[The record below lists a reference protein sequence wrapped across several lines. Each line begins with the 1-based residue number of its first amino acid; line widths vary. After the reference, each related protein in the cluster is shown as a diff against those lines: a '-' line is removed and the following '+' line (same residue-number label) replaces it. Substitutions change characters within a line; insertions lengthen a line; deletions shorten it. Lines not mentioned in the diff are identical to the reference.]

1 MRPRVAPAVRE
12 AIHARF
18 EAQAKRSPS
27 SVALVEGERTLSY
40 GRLNGRAN
48 SLAHSLRSAGVR
60 AERTVALFLE
70 RSTEL
75 VIAMLGVLKAGGACV
90 CVDPSDP
97 RERIDFVLG
106 DAAATVILTRRA
118 LLPMLSERNGTV
130 ILCLDDDELQGSAP
144 DAPRGAIEPDQ
155 LAFVFYT
162 TGSTGRPKGVMQTHR
177 GRADRLRWEIGEYA
191 IGKTDRV
198 LLKTPVSFARLVK
211 ETLWPLSSGGA
222 AVIAA
227 PGGQRDSAYLLELMA
242 RQRVTVAIFIPSQ
255 LALLVEEP
263 ALPACHSLRLMLSEG
278 EPLTVDVDQ
287 RFRARLPSVEL
298 GNAYG
303 LTEASTVA
311 VWRGRPAATG
321 RTVPSGRA
329 AGLPVYILSGDGKT
343 ELPAGEPGE
352 IFVGGTGIARGYLN
366 RPAETAERFVT
377 DPFAAAPGA
386 CMYRTGDVGR
396 FLSDGTLEHL
406 GRSDDQLKLHG
417 FRVEIG
423 EIEHVLREHP
433 HVSEAA
439 VCARDDQAGVTRL
452 VAYVVAGKK
461 KPISYELRHFLKR
474 RLPESMLPARYV
486 ELESLPRTANG
497 KVDRR
502 ALPPP
507 PPDRPQLE
515 GDFVAPRDA
524 LEEKLAEIWERL
536 LGVHPVG
543 ATDDFFELGGYSLLA
558 ALLFSEIERQ
568 FGRRLA
574 LSELLAAP
582 TIARQAELLRD
593 ETVRPW
599 SPLVTIQIGASGRP
613 PFFCVHGL
621 FGNVLCFTEL
631 ARWIGED
638 QPFFA
643 LQSQA
648 LDETQPPL
656 DRVEAL
662 AEHYLSELRKVQ
674 TRGPYFLGGY
684 SFGGMVAFEMAR
696 QLVAAGELVAL
707 LALIDASSPDAHRAV
722 VPFYYTVYVRS
733 GRRAFALD
741 RLVSDGRLKRNP
753 NPWKLRELSDD
764 ALLRYRRVEQA
775 TTAATRAYRPGPYGG
790 RVDLIRASAQDSRLA
805 YEPHVGWGRCA
816 EGGLRIHDVPGDHV
830 TLLSQPWVM
839 PLAERLRA
847 CLDEA
852 RDQSSST

>member
-1 MRPRVAPAVRE
+1 MRPGVAPAERV

-27 SVALVEGERTLSY
+27 RLALVDGERTLSY
-40 GRLNGRAN
+40 GQVNRRAN
-48 SLAHSLRSAGVR
+48 SLAHRLRSTGVR
-60 AERTVALFLE
+60 AERTVALLLD

-97 RERIDFVLG
+97 RERIDFVLD
-106 DAAATVILTRRA
+106 DAEAMMILTRRA
-118 LLPMLSERNGTV
+118 LLPMLSERAGTV
-130 ILCLDDDELQGSAP
+130 ILCLDDEELQGSATG
-144 DAPRGAIEPDQ
+144 APREAIEPDQ

-162 TGSTGRPKGVMQTHR
+162 TGSTGRPKGVMQTHG
-177 GRADRLRWEIGEYA
+177 GRTDRLTWEIGEYA
-191 IGKTDRV
+191 IRPTDRV

-211 ETLWPLSSGGA
+211 ETFWPLSCGGA
-222 AVIAA
+222 AVLAA
-227 PGGQRDSAYLLELMA
+227 PGGHRDSAYLLDLVS

-255 LALLVEEP
+255 LALLVDEP
-263 ALPACHSLRLMLSEG
+263 ALPACDALRLVLSEG
-278 EPLTVDVDQ
+278 EPLTVDLDR
-287 RFRARLPSVEL
+287 RFRARMPSVEL

-311 VWRGRPAATG
+311 VWRGGPAST
-321 RTVPSGRA
+321 RKTVPSGRA
-329 AGLPVYILSGDGKT
+329 AGLPVYILSADGKT
-343 ELPAGEPGE
+343 AVPAGEPGE

-377 DPFAAAPGA
+377 DPFAAAHGA
-386 CMYRTGDVGR
+386 RMYRTGDLGR

-406 GRSDDQLKLHG
+406 GRSDDQVKLHG

-439 VCARDDQAGVTRL
+439 VCARDDEPGVTRL
-452 VAYVVAGKK
+452 VAYVVAGKR
-461 KPISYELRHFLKR
+461 KPMFHELRHFLKR
-474 RLPESMLPARYV
+474 RLPEYMLPARYV

-507 PPDRPQLE
+507 APDRPQLE
-515 GDFVAPRDA
+515 GDFVAPRNP

-593 ETVRPW
+593 ETARTW
-599 SPLVTIQIGASGRP
+599 SPLVTIQTGAPGRP

-631 ARWIGED
+631 ARCIGED
-638 QPFFA
+638 QAFFA

-662 AEHYLSELRKVQ
+662 AEHYLAEVRNVQ

-696 QLVAAGELVAL
+696 RLVAAGELVAL

-722 VPFYYTVYVRS
+722 VPFYYTMYARS
-733 GRRAFALD
+733 GRRVFALD
-741 RLVSDGRLKRNP
+741 RLVSDGRLERNP

-775 TTAATRAYRPGPYGG
+775 TTAATRAYRPAPYDG
-790 RVDLIRASAQDSRLA
+790 RVDLIRATAQGSRLA
-805 YEPHVGWGRCA
+805 YEPHVGWGRCTG
-816 EGGLRIHDVPGDHV
+816 GGLRIHDVPGDHV

-839 PLAERLRA
+839 SLGERLRA

-852 RDQSSST
+852 RAQSSAP